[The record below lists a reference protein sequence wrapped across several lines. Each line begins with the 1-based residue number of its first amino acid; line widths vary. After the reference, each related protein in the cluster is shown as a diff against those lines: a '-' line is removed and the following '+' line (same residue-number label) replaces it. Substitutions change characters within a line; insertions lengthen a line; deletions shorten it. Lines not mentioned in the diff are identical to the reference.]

1 MPAAPA
7 TTTAQQEE
15 VAKRYG
21 IEAIPESVQRL
32 NKLIAKQNGDLEDF
46 TKLISQDKELSAR
59 LLRAANPRAE
69 TEDDYV
75 CTTVEGALGRAGIGC
90 AMLLAM
96 TDPLS
101 RAVLKA
107 FKTMLNIP
115 LETRRAG
122 ALEPIEGEHILTEV
136 AFAGKATGHASLRLT
151 HASANHAAA
160 SLLGMTPAEVTESGV
175 LDDAI
180 GELTNI
186 VVGNFKSNLCDAGLN
201 CKLSPPKITR
211 TAAFKLEANGGLAER
226 LAFIAPGVVL
236 FVDIRVNPW
245 GE

>member
-7 TTTAQQEE
+7 LATPQQEE
-15 VAKRYG
+15 IARKYG
-21 IEAIPESVQRL
+21 IEAIPASVQRL
-32 NKLIAKQNGDLEDF
+32 NQLLAKQNGDLDEF
-46 TKLISQDKELSAR
+46 TKLLNQDKELCAR

-96 TDPLS
+96 TDPLT

-107 FKTMLNIP
+107 FQTMLTIP

-122 ALEPIEGEHILTEV
+122 AMEPIQGEHLLTEV
-136 AFAGKATGHASLRLT
+136 GFSGKATGHASLRLT
-151 HASANHAAA
+151 HASANYAAGK
-160 SLLGMTPAEVTESGV
+160 LLGMTAAEVAESGV

-186 VVGNFKSNLCDAGLN
+186 VVGNFKSNLCDAGLT

-211 TAAFKLEANGGLAER
+211 TSEFKLQANGGLAER
-226 LAFIAPGVVL
+226 LAFIAPDVVL

>member
-7 TTTAQQEE
+7 LATPQQEE
-15 VAKRYG
+15 IARRYG
-21 IEAIPESVQRL
+21 IEAIPASVQRL
-32 NKLIAKQNGDLEDF
+32 NQLIANQDGDLDKF
-46 TKLISQDKELSAR
+46 TRLLNEDKELCAR

-107 FKTMLNIP
+107 FQTMLNIP
-115 LETRRAG
+115 LEARRAG
-122 ALEPIEGEHILTEV
+122 AMEPIETEHILTEV

-151 HASANHAAA
+151 SASANYAAGK
-160 SLLGMTPAEVTESGV
+160 LLGMTVEEVEASGV

-201 CKLSPPKITR
+201 CKLSPPKISR
-211 TAAFKLEANGGLAER
+211 TGEFKLQANGGLAER
-226 LAFIAPGVVL
+226 LGFIAPNVVL

-245 GE
+245 GG